1 MAILVLTCI
10 AFTLLVFTNTVDFDT
25 VLRNYPVGVLCIL
38 FCLDIFSLLLIKTR
52 SPERAGLYFARRTKG
67 SKISVVVLCG
77 MGMFII
83 SALINNLAA
92 LFVLFPIMSTLF
104 IALRLTDK
112 QKVVCLS
119 LVVSMC
125 NLGGA
130 ATPIG
135 DLPAILLMDTQAIS
149 FSTYITHALPFFFF
163 TALIIVSLYYSRYRK
178 DFHDANIAH
187 NQQAKLGIL
196 AMMQDYKYIRVDL
209 KTTAL
214 LIVVFIGMIISWALL
229 DPATWRFH
237 YTAIVG
243 LVASLI
249 VSPSKL
255 IASVMSKYDLRPILI
270 TALVLLIG
278 ALVSSSPLLDNLSRY
293 LVREIANPS
302 YLLFAMSLLVL
313 FASGLFQ
320 AGPAAAIVLPMVI
333 ELESNQLSIF
343 GPWVYIVYAASIC
356 AGSSMFL
363 WSATAGIAL
372 QGQANKSGLT
382 FNWKKYLFFGMSNAM
397 LQYII
402 SVLVIGCFI
411 GFFPTST
418 VITLLVIIL
427 VTCTLLARR
436 DDSAVL
442 RATKNLSRAFFT
454 R

>member
-1 MAILVLTCI
+1 MAILIFTFITFIILVFKNIVHFEDVLT
-10 AFTLLVFTNTVDFDT
+10 
-25 VLRNYPVGVLCIL
+25 NYPVGVLCIL
-38 FCLDIFSLLLIKTR
+38 FSLDIFSHLLIKTR
-52 SPERAGLYFARRTKG
+52 SPEQIGLFFARRTKG
-67 SKISVVVLCG
+67 SKSSVLLLCG
-77 MGMFII
+77 MGMFIV

-104 IALRLTDK
+104 IALRLTAT
-112 QKVVCLS
+112 QKIVCLS

-135 DLPAILLMDTQAIS
+135 DLPAILLMDTRAIS
-149 FSTYITHALPFFFF
+149 FSTYIIYALPFFMF
-163 TALIIVSLYYSRYRK
+163 TAFVIVSLYYSWYK
-178 DFHDANIAH
+178 KYFYHENIAH

-214 LIVVFIGMIISWALL
+214 LVLVFISMLVSWTLL
-229 DPATWRFH
+229 DPNTWHFH

-243 LVASLI
+243 LAVSLM

-255 IASVMSKYDLRPILI
+255 VTSVLSKYDLRPILI
-270 TALVLLIG
+270 TSLVLLIG
-278 ALVSSSPLLDNLSRY
+278 SLVSASPLLDTLSRY
-293 LVREIANPS
+293 LVREIANPT
-302 YLLFAMSLLVL
+302 YLLFAMSLLVF

-333 ELESNQLSIF
+333 ELEGNQLSIF

-372 QGQANKSGLT
+372 QGQANNSGID
-382 FNWKKYLFFGMSNAM
+382 FNWKKYMFFGISNAM
-397 LQYII
+397 TQYLI
-402 SVLVIGCFI
+402 SVLIVGYFI
-411 GFFPTST
+411 GFFSISA
-418 VITLLVIIL
+418 ITLLV
-427 VTCTLLARR
+427 VTSLTCIFG
-436 DDSAVL
+436 SKSKYSIFL
-442 RATKNLSRAFFT
+442 RVTKSLT
-454 R
+454 RVFSL

>member
-1 MAILVLTCI
+1 MAILVLTSFAFI
-10 AFTLLVFTNTVDFDT
+10 ALVFTNIVDFDV
-25 VLRNYPVGVLCIL
+25 VLTNYPVGVLCIL
-38 FCLDIFSLLLIKTR
+38 FCLDIFSLLLIQTR
-52 SPERAGLYFARRTKG
+52 SPERVGLYFARRTKG
-67 SKISVVVLCG
+67 SKISVLILCG

-104 IALRLTDK
+104 IALRLTAQ
-112 QKVVCLS
+112 QKVICLS

-149 FSTYITHALPFFFF
+149 FSAYIIHALPFFFF
-163 TALIIVSLYYSRYRK
+163 TALIIVSLYYSWYRK

-187 NQQAKLGIL
+187 QQQAKLGIL
-196 AMMQDYKYIRVDL
+196 AMMQDYKYIKVDL

-214 LIVVFIGMIISWALL
+214 LILVFMGMIVAWALL
-229 DPATWRFH
+229 DPNTWHFH

-255 IASVMSKYDLRPILI
+255 ITSVISKYDLSPLLM
-270 TALVLLIG
+270 TSLVLLVG
-278 ALVSSSPLLDNLSRY
+278 SLVSASPLLGNVSEY
-293 LVREIANPS
+293 FVREITNPI
-302 YLLFAMSLLVL
+302 YLLFAMSLLIL

-333 ELESNQLSIF
+333 ELESSQLSMF

-372 QGQANKSGLT
+372 QGQARNTGLK
-382 FNWKKYLFFGMSNAM
+382 FNWKKYLFFGLSNAM
-397 LQYII
+397 MQYVIAF
-402 SVLVIGCFI
+402 LVIGYFI
-411 GFFPTST
+411 GVFSISVIMLLV
-418 VITLLVIIL
+418 VITLSCIL
-427 VTCTLLARR
+427 FAKRK
-436 DDSAVL
+436 DSVVL
-442 RATKNLSRAFFT
+442 RDTKRLS
-454 R
+454 

>member
-1 MAILVLTCI
+1 VAILILTCI
-10 AFTLLVFTNTVDFDT
+10 TFTLLVLTDT
-25 VLRNYPVGVLCIL
+25 VSFDSVLTNYPIGVLCIL

-52 SPERAGLYFARRTKG
+52 SPEQAGLYFARRTKG
-67 SKISVVVLCG
+67 SKISVLVLCG

-92 LFVLFPIMSTLF
+92 LFVLFPIISTLF
-104 IALRLTDK
+104 TALRLTDK
-112 QKVVCLS
+112 QKIVCLS

-149 FSTYITHALPFFFF
+149 FSAYITHALPFFFF
-163 TALIIVSLYYSRYRK
+163 TALIIVSLYYSWYRK
-178 DFHDANIAH
+178 DFHDENKAH
-187 NQQAKLGIL
+187 KQQAKLGIL

-209 KTTAL
+209 KTTTL
-214 LIVVFIGMIISWALL
+214 LIMVFAGMLVSWALL
-229 DPATWRFH
+229 DPNTWRFH

-255 IASVMSKYDLRPILI
+255 IASVMSRYDLRPLLI
-270 TALVLLIG
+270 TSLVLLIG
-278 ALVSSSPLLDNLSRY
+278 TLVSSSPLLDILSKY

-333 ELESNQLSIF
+333 ELESDQLSIF

-372 QGQANKSGLT
+372 QGQANKTGLT
-382 FNWKKYLFFGMSNAM
+382 FNWKKYLFFGLSNAI
-397 LQYII
+397 LQYSV

-411 GFFPTST
+411 GFFSMST
-418 VITLLVIIL
+418 VITLLVVIL
-427 VTCTLLARR
+427 VICTLLVRR
-436 DDSAVL
+436 NDLAIL
-442 RATKNLSRAFFT
+442 RATKV
-454 R
+454 

>member
-1 MAILVLTCI
+1 MAILVLTSI
-10 AFTLLVFTNTVDFDT
+10 AFILLVYTNTVDFNV
-25 VLRNYPVGVLCIL
+25 VLTNYPVGVLCIL
-38 FCLDIFSLLLIKTR
+38 FCLDIFSRLLIQTR
-52 SPERAGLYFARRTKG
+52 SPERLGLYFARRTKG
-67 SKISVVVLCG
+67 SKISVLVLCG
-77 MGMFII
+77 LGMFII

-92 LFVLFPIMSTLF
+92 LFVLFPIISTLF
-104 IALRLTDK
+104 IALRLTTQ
-112 QKVVCLS
+112 QKIVCLS

-135 DLPAILLMDTQAIS
+135 DLPAILLMDTRAIS
-149 FSTYITHALPFFFF
+149 FSAYIIHALPFFSF
-163 TALIIVSLYYSRYRK
+163 TALIIIAFYYSKYK
-178 DFHDANIAH
+178 NDFFDSNRAH

-214 LIVVFIGMIISWALL
+214 LILVFTGMIVSWALL
-229 DPATWRFH
+229 DPNTWHFH

-243 LVASLI
+243 LVASVI
-249 VSPSKL
+249 VSPTKL
-255 IASVMSKYDLRPILI
+255 VTSVVSKYDLTPLLI

-278 ALVSSSPLLDNLSRY
+278 SLVSASPLLDNLSRY
-293 LVREIANPS
+293 LVREIADPT
-302 YLLFAMSLLVL
+302 YLLFAMSLLIL

-372 QGQANKSGLT
+372 QGQASHSGLE
-382 FNWKKYLFFGMSNAM
+382 FNWKKYLLFGISNALM
-397 LQYII
+397 QYII
-402 SVLVIGCFI
+402 AILVVGYFI
-411 GFFPTST
+411 NVFS
-418 VITLLVIIL
+418 ISVIIL
-427 VTCTLLARR
+427 LA
-436 DDSAVL
+436 SIPLTYVL
-442 RATKNLSRAFFT
+442 YIKRKNYVAMRAT
-454 R
+454 